1 LFQDGFIGLQK
12 WLLPFSRT
20 GAGQR
25 AILGCVIR
33 SACNQWLGPAIASR
47 WIAPMKSRSNKFAL
61 LIDGPNLNAGARA
74 LGFEIDFKR
83 LLAEFQR

>member
-1 LFQDGFIGLQK
+1 
-12 WLLPFSRT
+12 
-20 GAGQR
+20 
-25 AILGCVIR
+25 
-33 SACNQWLGPAIASR
+33 
-47 WIAPMKSRSNKFAL
+47 MKSRSNKFAL